1 MMATSSTRAPVKTP
15 PRRHVST
22 CVQCR
27 KPVGDTGTYCKG
39 CGGLACGSCAALHQ
53 RACGVRR

>member
-1 MMATSSTRAPVKTP
+1 MATATKRTP
-15 PRRHVST
+15 AQTPRRQTVSA

-27 KPVGDTGTYCKG
+27 KPVTGTGTYCKG
-39 CGGLACGSCAALHQ
+39 CGGLACGNCAVMHQ